1 MSEVNKFPWA
11 GQPLAVRTLM
21 TGLTLPIVAPLLM
34 ALSVAV
40 LAMGVV
46 IVLCIPIA
54 YVAAG
59 IAPGKPADEVKP

>member
-1 MSEVNKFPWA
+1 MMSEVNKFPWA

-34 ALSVAV
+34 ALSLAV

-46 IVLCIPIA
+46 IVLCIPIG

-59 IAPGKPADEVKP
+59 IAPGKRDE